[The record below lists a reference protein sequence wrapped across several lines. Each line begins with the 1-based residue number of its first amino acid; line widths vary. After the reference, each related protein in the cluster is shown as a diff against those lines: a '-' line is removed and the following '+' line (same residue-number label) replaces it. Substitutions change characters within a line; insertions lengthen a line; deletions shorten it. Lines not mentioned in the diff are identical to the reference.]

1 MKPPTTSSR
10 ACGSG
15 SMVSDLSCLHPH
27 AQANHIKPI
36 TSEHYMNKKL
46 NRHVTT
52 VAEVV
57 SGFTSAGQPRPG
69 GGLLRDTERRIAR
82 ARDDDMA
89 MSTKAKLIGWRGDLL
104 YLLYCVQGGAHE
116 EKHMVVP
123 TAVSEHFFVLAGIP
137 SLIHSNADNTASSGE
152 PSSLS
157 SSFDAMCAGLLPQSV
172 TPPSDYYLVSATH
185 RFCSCPFV
193 LTNGPFNKV

>member
-1 MKPPTTSSR
+1 MI
-10 ACGSG
+10 
-15 SMVSDLSCLHPH
+15 SDLSCLHPH

-57 SGFTSAGQPRPG
+57 SGFTCAGQPRPG